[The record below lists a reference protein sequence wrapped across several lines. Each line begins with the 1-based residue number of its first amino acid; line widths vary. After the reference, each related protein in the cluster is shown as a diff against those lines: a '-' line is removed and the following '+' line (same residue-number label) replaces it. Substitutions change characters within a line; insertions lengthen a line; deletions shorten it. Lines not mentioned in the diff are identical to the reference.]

1 MSNYIIKIKNT
12 SGDEGTIIPDVGFSY
27 TDNLSEIN
35 QANIKISGSSSA
47 KRSLIEMGSL
57 VNIYRGGT
65 LEFKGLID
73 SVDYL
78 PAGGMSIKASGW
90 EIWLAKENGDY
101 AGSPWTSTASATIF
115 NAILGECSQPSG
127 NAFSAGIVNAGTS
140 VDFRAALTESL
151 WNSISNLISKTGQDI
166 GIDYINQEI
175 DILDHKGSSTSVMT
189 LNAGIQMANIRVTQS
204 YPIGN
209 DVRVYG
215 EGEGSTRIISNVAN
229 GQDAT
234 SKSNYGTIRKI
245 VRDPSITTQA
255 EANLLADTLVA
266 VYKDPVKIYDFDVLN
281 PNQSV
286 VAGDVITLN
295 AKAQGLDN
303 EEVRVVGI
311 TKGIQRDREILTYQV
326 TNKAYSR
333 LIKKRDEVL
342 AEIDKNNR
350 DNQTYN
356 QYQSEYSN
364 QNCATCVGG
373 SCSYFEGSSACLFG
387 HDINS
392 DCIGNYT
399 YSVILGCCAGFG
411 GAATVGYALSVT
423 GFSIFGGQLQVN
435 TGGICVN
442 GGRICVMANPVN
454 PQDAATKCYVDACAG
469 GGSSFWAD
477 GTNPYII
484 PCNSCGICVSQICA
498 TTCITTNCIGI
509 GGNSACELYVSG
521 NGVVTG
527 TMTITYSDTTCACA
541 SRRMVLPVGTNCY

>member
-12 SGDEGTIIPDVGFSY
+12 SDEEGTIIADVGFSY

-47 KRSLIEMGSL
+47 KRSLIEMGSI

-73 SVDYL
+73 SVDFL

-295 AKAQGLDN
+295 AKAQGLSN

-311 TKGIQRDREILTYQV
+311 TKGVENNKEILTYQV

-333 LIKKRDEVL
+333 LVKKRDEVL
-342 AEIDKNNR
+342 AEIEKNNR
-350 DNQTYN
+350 DNQTYD

-364 QNCATCVGG
+364 QTTNTFIAGHTANTTCIGDTATTVILAKCVG
-373 SCSYFEGSSACLFG
+373 
-387 HDINS
+387 
-392 DCIGNYT
+392 
-399 YSVILGCCAGFG
+399 AGG
-411 GAATVGYALSVT
+411 VPAVGYGLSVT

-435 TGGICVN
+435 TGGICMN

-454 PQDAATKCYVDACAG
+454 PQDAATKCYVDAG
-469 GGSSFWAD
+469 GGGLWAD
-477 GTNPYII
+477 STNPFIV
-484 PCNSCGICVSQICA
+484 PCNSCSICSACICVGVCICA
-498 TTCITTNCIGI
+498 CRIYTFSNISAGGTIGASVCVWGSLGCFTC
-509 GGNSACELYVSG
+509 
-521 NGVVTG
+521 
-527 TMTITYSDTTCACA
+527 TYA
-541 SRRMVLPVGTNCY
+541 SRRLVLPVGTNCY